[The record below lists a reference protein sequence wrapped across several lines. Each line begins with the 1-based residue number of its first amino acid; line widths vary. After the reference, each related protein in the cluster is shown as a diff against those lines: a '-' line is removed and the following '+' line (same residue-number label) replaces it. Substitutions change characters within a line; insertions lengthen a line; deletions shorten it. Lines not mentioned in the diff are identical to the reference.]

1 MGACRI
7 FSRGV
12 QTQRLVKN
20 CRSYLSSVY
29 LWNTNTCCRISLCRI
44 ESDTLHLPAGAL
56 VREAGANSKTWL
68 LLKLHIWLLSEFSNQ
83 GKSLQ
88 INEQASDDVWCG
100 SLDTDKKRGRT
111 IGKGRDEN
119 ATMDTRSIIAG

>member
-1 MGACRI
+1 MGARRI

-44 ESDTLHLPAGAL
+44 ESDTSLHLPAGAL

-68 LLKLHIWLLSEFSNQ
+68 LLKLHIWLLSELPKLRSHTQ
-83 GKSLQ
+83 LPRTYCCLQ
-88 INEQASDDVWCG
+88 PKI
-100 SLDTDKKRGRT
+100 
-111 IGKGRDEN
+111 
-119 ATMDTRSIIAG
+119 